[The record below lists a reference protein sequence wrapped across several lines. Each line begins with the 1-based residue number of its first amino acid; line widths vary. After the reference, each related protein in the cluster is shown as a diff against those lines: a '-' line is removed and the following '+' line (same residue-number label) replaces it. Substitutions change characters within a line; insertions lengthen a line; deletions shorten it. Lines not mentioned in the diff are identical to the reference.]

1 MPIKEPSR
9 TKLRNAEIAAKSAA
23 LPKIPKELLDQIVA
37 EGPMTGEQ
45 INATTLALKK
55 ALIER
60 ALGGELSHHLGYAPG
75 ATRPE
80 GATGNQR
87 NGISAK
93 TVRTDGGPLRIEV
106 PRDREGSFEPLLI
119 GKHERRFTGFDDKII
134 AMYARGMTMREIQ
147 GFLAEQYGTEVSAE
161 FISSV
166 TDAVMAEVTAWQS
179 RPLEPMYPVVFF
191 DALRVKIR
199 EDAVVRNKA
208 IYLALGVLPDGTRD
222 ILGLW
227 IEGTEGAKFWMK
239 VFNDLKT
246 RGVADI
252 LIAVTDGLKGMPEAL
267 AAVFPATTLQT
278 CIVHLI
284 RNSLDYASW
293 KDRKLLA
300 AAIKPIYTA
309 ASAEA
314 AQAELDAF
322 EQGPWGHKFP
332 TVVAAWRRAWD
343 RVIPFF
349 AFPPAVRRVIYTTN
363 AIESINAQLR
373 KIIKSRGH
381 FPSDDAATKLIWLAL
396 RNITADWGRAAH
408 HWKEAMNQFAILYE
422 ERFTRAAQPMG

>member
-1 MPIKEPSR
+1 MPCKP
-9 TKLRNAEIAAKSAA
+9 KSPPPE
-23 LPKIPKELLDQIVA
+23 LPAIPPELLEQFGR
-37 EGPMTGEQ
+37 GPMTAEA
-45 INATTLALKK
+45 INAASVAFKK

-60 ALGGELSHHLGYAPG
+60 ALGAELSHHLGYPPG
-75 ATRPE
+75 APKP
-80 GATGNQR
+80 AQANNQR
-87 NGISAK
+87 NGKGSK
-93 TVRTDGGPLRIEV
+93 TVLTDDGPVRIDV
-106 PRDREGSFEPLLI
+106 PRDRDGSFEPLLI
-119 GKHERRFTGFDDKII
+119 PKHERRFTGFDDKIV
-134 AMYARGMTMREIQ
+134 AMYARGMTVREIQ
-147 GFLAEQYGTEVSAE
+147 AFLVEQYGTEVSPE

-166 TDAVMAEVTAWQS
+166 TDEVMAEVTAWQS

-208 IYLALGVLPDGTRD
+208 IYLALGILPDGTRD

-246 RGVADI
+246 RGVSDI

-284 RNSLDYASW
+284 RNSLDFASW
-293 KDRKLLA
+293 KDRKGLA
-300 AAIKPIYTA
+300 AAIRPIYTA
-309 ASAEA
+309 PSAEA
-314 AQAELDAF
+314 AEAALEAF
-322 EQGPWGHKFP
+322 IGGPWGQRFP
-332 TVVAAWRRAWD
+332 TVGAAWKRAWD

-349 AFPPAVRRVIYTTN
+349 AFPPAVRKVVYTTN
-363 AIESINAQLR
+363 SIESVNARLR
-373 KIIKSRGH
+373 KIIKTRGH

-396 RNITADWGRAAH
+396 RNITAEWSRAAH
-408 HWKEAMNQFAILYE
+408 DWKTAMNQFAILYE
-422 ERFTRAAQPMG
+422 DRFSKPFV

>member
-1 MPIKEPSR
+1 MPRK
-9 TKLRNAEIAAKSAA
+9 TKTAAAAAAA
-23 LPKIPKELLDQIVA
+23 LPSIPKELIDQFVS
-37 EGPMTGEQ
+37 GPMSAEAV
-45 INATTLALKK
+45 NAASMAFKK

-60 ALGGELSHHLGYAPG
+60 ALGAELSHHLGYPPG
-75 ATRPE
+75 ATKPDD
-80 GATGNQR
+80 ATNHR
-87 NGISAK
+87 NGTSGK
-93 TVRTDGGPLRIEV
+93 TVLTDDGPLRVEV
-106 PRDREGSFEPLLI
+106 PRDRNGSFEPVLI
-119 GKHERRFTGFDDKII
+119 PKHERRFTGFDDKIV
-134 AMYARGMTMREIQ
+134 AMYARGMTVREIQ
-147 GFLAEQYGTEVSAE
+147 GFLAEQYGTEVSPE

-166 TDAVMAEVTAWQS
+166 TDAVMAEVTAWQA

-208 IYLALGVLPDGTRD
+208 IYLALGMLPDGTRD

-227 IEGTEGAKFWMK
+227 IENTEGAKFWMK

-267 AAVFPATTLQT
+267 GAVFPATTLQT

-293 KDRKLLA
+293 KDRKALA
-300 AAIKPIYTA
+300 AALKPIYSA

-314 AQAELDAF
+314 ALAELEAF
-322 EQGPWGHKFP
+322 EQGSWGQKFP

-343 RVIPFF
+343 KVIPFF
-349 AFPPAVRRVIYTTN
+349 AFPPAVRKVIYTTN
-363 AIESINAQLR
+363 AIESINARLR
-373 KIIKSRGH
+373 KIIKTRGH

-396 RNITADWGRAAH
+396 RNITADWSRAAH
-408 HWKEAMNQFAILYE
+408 DWKSAMNQFAILYA
-422 ERFTRAAQPMG
+422 ERFTKAAA